1 MKRLEGKIAIVT
13 GGGTGIGA
21 AIVRRFVEEGARVC
35 LVGRRPG
42 PLTEVASSLPTGSV
56 VACPGDISDEA
67 DVERMIG
74 TAKAMGGLHILVNNG
89 AIPMRGAVADL
100 PPAEWRSAVDINLT
114 GPFLMMH
121 YGIPLMIESGGGS
134 IINIASVG
142 GIRSIPGAAAYCASK
157 GGLVMLTQQA
167 AVDYGCKG
175 IRCNIV
181 CPGLVHTAMTDGGMK
196 GKADEMKTDLEG
208 AYQFSA
214 RNLPLR
220 RAAQPDEIA
229 PLCAYLASS
238 EAAFMTGSVVVIDG
252 GIHVLDAGMVAK

>member
-21 AIVRRFVEEGARVC
+21 AIARRFVEEGARVC
-35 LVGRRPG
+35 LVGRRPD
-42 PLTEVASSLPTGSV
+42 PLKEVASVMPAGSTTVCPTDVSNE
-56 VACPGDISDEA
+56 S
-67 DVERMIG
+67 DVERMIA
-74 TAKAMGGLHILVNNG
+74 TAKEMGGLHVLVNNG
-89 AIPMRGAVADL
+89 AIPMKGAVVDL
-100 PPAEWRSAVDINLT
+100 PPAQWRSAVDINLT
-114 GPFLMMH
+114 GPFLTMH
-121 YGIPLMIESGGGS
+121 YCIPLMIESGGGS

-157 GGLVMLTQQA
+157 GGLIMLTQQA

-175 IRCNIV
+175 IRCNVV

-196 GKADEMKTDLEG
+196 GKAAELKTDLDG

-214 RNLPLR
+214 RNLPVR

-238 EAAFMTGSVVVIDG
+238 ESAFMTGSVVVIDG
-252 GIHVLDAGMVAK
+252 GIHVLDAGMVMQ